1 MAGFRLLTLSSLPP
15 AFQLHTSF
23 IKIRQIMNECTGPG
37 GHAWAVGTQDTA
49 THNAQKIIERM
60 NE

>member
-1 MAGFRLLTLSSLPP
+1 
-15 AFQLHTSF
+15 
-23 IKIRQIMNECTGPG
+23 MNEYTVPG

-60 NE
+60 NERVCLMVFFSI